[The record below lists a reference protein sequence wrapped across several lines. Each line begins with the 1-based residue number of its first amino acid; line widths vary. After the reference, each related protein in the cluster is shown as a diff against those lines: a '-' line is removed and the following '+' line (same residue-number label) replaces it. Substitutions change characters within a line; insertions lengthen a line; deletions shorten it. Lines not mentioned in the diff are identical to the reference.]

1 MRRISP
7 GMQILAV
14 VVIVTGASVKSLAQ
28 TDGSTSVAQGEVVLT
43 KLANPLYPP
52 LARQT
57 RTVGDVE
64 LLLEVRDDGRVQSAV
79 ALKGHPL
86 LKPAALDSAQHSQ
99 FECRKCSGGTVSYS
113 IVYTFQLIGSEGCC
127 TASEANANNKQ
138 QDQAVL
144 PRVTQAENHVTVTD
158 QPRFICDPSIDVQR
172 VRSLRCLYLW
182 RCGIR

>member
-1 MRRISP
+1 MRRIFP

-14 VVIVTGASVKSLAQ
+14 VVIVIGASVKSLAQ

-57 RTVGDVE
+57 RIAGDVE
-64 LLLEVRDDGRVQSAV
+64 LLLEVRDDGRVQSAA

-86 LKPAALDSAQHSQ
+86 LQPAALDSAQHSQ
-99 FECRKCSGGTVSYS
+99 FECRKCGRGTVSYKM
-113 IVYTFQLIGSEGCC
+113 VYTFQLIGSEGCC
-127 TASEANANNKQ
+127 TASEVNASNKQ
-138 QDQAVL
+138 QDQPVL
-144 PRVTQAENHVTVTD
+144 PRVIQAENHVTVID
-158 QPRFICDPSIDVQR
+158 QPVCICDPAIDVQR

-182 RCGIR
+182 RCGVR